1 MNDAKQQPA
10 CTDPMLRLRDVI
22 ARLRGEDGCP
32 WDREQ
37 TLDSL
42 RPLLLEETYELVEA
56 IEDGDVD
63 GHKEELGDVLLH
75 ILLQCR
81 IREEEGLFTVDDVAA
96 ALAEKLIRRH
106 PHVFADVRVDGS
118 REVMQ
123 NWEAIKAEE
132 KKERT
137 SVVDG
142 IPRGLPGLQKA
153 HRIQTRA
160 ARVGFDWSDVED
172 VVGKVEEEL
181 AETREALASG
191 DTNQVKA
198 EIGDLL
204 FAVVNLSR
212 FQNINAEDA
221 LETTIKKFVRRFREV
236 ERRFHEAGRS
246 LDQCTLDEMDAVW
259 ESVKADE

>member
-10 CTDPMLRLRDVI
+10 CTDSMLRLRDVI